1 VTNPARP
8 LALLAAIA
16 VILALALAST
26 MTAGAQPVLTQPAP
40 PPPIVT
46 PNTDACPFALAPPP
60 VIDLSE
66 VPQPGQGPPAA
77 LARPAS
83 PVGGGQ
89 LARCGLVTIPGS
101 PAVPQGISSASWVL
115 ADLDSGQV
123 LAAKDPHG
131 RYRPA
136 STLKLLTAAVAL
148 NALPLGEVITATQAD
163 ADVEGSRVG
172 VGPGGRYTVRELML
186 GLLLQ
191 SGNDAAHALA
201 ARMGGDAATVRAMNA
216 LAASLGATDTRAITP
231 SGLDGPGM
239 STSAYDLALIFR
251 HDIAN
256 PVFAQL
262 ASTPTVLFP
271 GYADKPP
278 FVITNQDHLLTDYPG
293 AIGGKNGFT
302 NDAGQTYGA
311 TGGTPARGNADGR
324 HAHPVGARATG
335 CSSVGLR
342 FRARAGYRRRRA
354 GGTRL
359 SPAVRSHHDVTG
371 PARTRCRS
379 GSSYRSTFLDQH
391 PTTRVARRRAG
402 GAALLARCGTAG
414 PPPPRLMSGAVNVA
428 GANPRPAPRRRPPSR
443 RQPAGSASE

>member
-1 VTNPARP
+1 MTNPARP

-40 PPPIVT
+40 PPPPPPIVT
-46 PNTDACPFALAPPP
+46 PNTDACPFALTPPP

-66 VPQPGQGPPAA
+66 VPQPGQGPSAA

-89 LARCGLVTIPGS
+89 LARCGLVTITGS
-101 PAVPQGISSASWVL
+101 SAVPQGISSASWVL

-148 NALPLGEVITATQAD
+148 NALPLGEVITGTQAD

-302 NDAGQTYGA
+302 NDAGQTY
-311 TGGTPARGNADGR
+311 
-324 HAHPVGARATG
+324 VGAAQRGGRRLVATLMDG
-335 CSSVGLR
+335 TRIPLAPEQQAAALLDYGFALAPGAAVGELVVPGSTPPSAATTTSPAPPGPVAAAAPAAAAHSSTSTRRLALLGVGLVVLLCLLGAAR
-342 FRARAGYRRRRA
+342 RARRRR
-354 GGTRL
+354 G
-359 SPAVRSHHDVTG
+359 
-371 PARTRCRS
+371 
-379 GSSYRSTFLDQH
+379 
-391 PTTRVARRRAG
+391 
-402 GAALLARCGTAG
+402 
-414 PPPPRLMSGAVNVA
+414 
-428 GANPRPAPRRRPPSR
+428 
-443 RQPAGSASE
+443 

>member
-1 VTNPARP
+1 MTNPARP

-26 MTAGAQPVLTQPAP
+26 MTAGAQPVLTQPSPPP

-46 PNTDACPFALAPPP
+46 PNTDACPFALTPPP

-77 LARPAS
+77 LARPVS

-278 FVITNQDHLLTDYPG
+278 FAITNQDHLLTDYPG

-302 NDAGQTYGA
+302 NDAGQTY
-311 TGGTPARGNADGR
+311 
-324 HAHPVGARATG
+324 VGAAQRGGRRLVATLMDG
-335 CSSVGLR
+335 TRIPFAPEQQAPALLDYGFALAPGAAVGELVVPGSAPPSAATTTSPAPPGPVAAAAPAAAAHSSTSTRRLALLGVGLMVLLCLLGAAR
-342 FRARAGYRRRRA
+342 RAHRRR
-354 GGTRL
+354 G
-359 SPAVRSHHDVTG
+359 
-371 PARTRCRS
+371 
-379 GSSYRSTFLDQH
+379 
-391 PTTRVARRRAG
+391 
-402 GAALLARCGTAG
+402 
-414 PPPPRLMSGAVNVA
+414 
-428 GANPRPAPRRRPPSR
+428 
-443 RQPAGSASE
+443 

>member
-40 PPPIVT
+40 PPPPPPIVT
-46 PNTDACPFALAPPP
+46 PNTDACPFALTPPP

-66 VPQPGQGPPAA
+66 VPQPGQGPSAA

-89 LARCGLVTIPGS
+89 LARCGLVTITGS
-101 PAVPQGISSASWVL
+101 SAVPQGISSASWVL

-148 NALPLGEVITATQAD
+148 NALPLGEVITGTQAD

-302 NDAGQTYGA
+302 NDAGQTY
-311 TGGTPARGNADGR
+311 
-324 HAHPVGARATG
+324 VGAAQRGGRRLVATLMDG
-335 CSSVGLR
+335 TRIPLAPEQQAAALLDYGFALAPGAAVGELVVPGSTPPSAATTTSPAPPGPVAAAAPAAAAHSSTSTRRLALLGVGLVVLLCLLGAAR
-342 FRARAGYRRRRA
+342 RARRRR
-354 GGTRL
+354 G
-359 SPAVRSHHDVTG
+359 
-371 PARTRCRS
+371 
-379 GSSYRSTFLDQH
+379 
-391 PTTRVARRRAG
+391 
-402 GAALLARCGTAG
+402 
-414 PPPPRLMSGAVNVA
+414 
-428 GANPRPAPRRRPPSR
+428 
-443 RQPAGSASE
+443 

>member
-1 VTNPARP
+1 MTNPARP

-40 PPPIVT
+40 PPPPPIVT

-66 VPQPGQGPPAA
+66 VPQPGQGPSAA

-89 LARCGLVTIPGS
+89 LARCGLVTITGP

-216 LAASLGATDTRAITP
+216 LAASLGVTDTRAITP

-262 ASTPTVLFP
+262 ASTPTALFP

-302 NDAGQTYGA
+302 NDAGQTY
-311 TGGTPARGNADGR
+311 
-324 HAHPVGARATG
+324 VGAAQRGGRRLVATLMDG
-335 CSSVGLR
+335 TRIPLAPEQQAAALLDYGFALAPGAAVGELVVPGSAPPSAATTTSPAPPGPVAAAAPAAAAPSSASTRRLALLGVGLVVLLCLLGA
-342 FRARAGYRRRRA
+342 ARRPRRRR
-354 GGTRL
+354 G
-359 SPAVRSHHDVTG
+359 
-371 PARTRCRS
+371 
-379 GSSYRSTFLDQH
+379 
-391 PTTRVARRRAG
+391 
-402 GAALLARCGTAG
+402 
-414 PPPPRLMSGAVNVA
+414 
-428 GANPRPAPRRRPPSR
+428 
-443 RQPAGSASE
+443 